1 MGTFNMSMAEWFGF
15 KIGGVDSAEL
25 PDIFPL
31 DVNKDV
37 FIKADVMNIY
47 SKILTDVIERTH
59 GMTEEQTSLLWDNC
73 LASESSEGLITLLA
87 RAMTDKQDLFIV
99 YDGSLKVL
107 RKANGIEAENIRRDY
122 KERGESEVGV
132 YVSFRNYTRSDM
144 IKLYSALEYCSVSSL
159 NKSMNLSKTI
169 QFKMNDMRAST
180 GAFDKSEVVE
190 QAKIV
195 AKSMGE
201 GKDVLIDAKDII
213 ETAKPDLTST
223 KESISFIDQK
233 RSLYLGLPSAYINGI
248 QTGGLGTTGENDT
261 KAIERGLKQYFLS
274 IIKPVVDSLFKIK
287 AQYKSQDFR
296 QVSQGLEALKTF
308 ELVTDD
314 LISAEN
320 KKKVVD
326 ILFDFETKKA

>member
-1 MGTFNMSMAEWFGF
+1 MSMAEWFGF